1 MTPPAFDPDIA
12 ERGFQSVERASMGVY
27 CLTPSSAVDPLM
39 DPAVVTVEY
48 NSSNDENYTV
58 MWVRDSDECDA
69 GDYEFKTY
77 QGETGARTDA
87 VSFVVMIP

>member
-1 MTPPAFDPDIA
+1 
-12 ERGFQSVERASMGVY
+12 
-27 CLTPSSAVDPLM
+27 M

-77 QGETGARTDA
+77 KERPEPERTRCR
-87 VSFVVMIP
+87 SWC